1 MNSLKWALNL
11 ERDDCHNP
19 LLLVFFSE
27 MNYNHLHCNI
37 TRRVKEETGQEIAS
51 PDKQAMLI
59 SMMNAYKNIKIGAS
73 TDIKKELTK
82 LNNIF
87 FRHQVKTLV
96 QGLEAYKDYYK
107 HASSLPVPLE
117 RASQAD
123 RIKGTK
129 VLRNK
134 FLTNQTD

>member
-11 ERDDCHNP
+11 ERDDCNNS

-27 MNYNHLHCNI
+27 MNYSHLHCNI
-37 TRRVKEETGQEIAS
+37 TRRVKEETGQGIAT
-51 PDKQAMLI
+51 PDKQATLI
-59 SMMNAYKNIKIGAS
+59 SMMNTYKNIKVGAS
-73 TDIKKELTK
+73 TDIRKELTK
-82 LNNIF
+82 LNNTF
-87 FRHQVKTLV
+87 FKYQVKTLV
-96 QGLEAYKDYYK
+96 QGFEAYKDYYK

-117 RASQAD
+117 HASQAD

-134 FLTNQTD
+134 FLTNN